1 MQLLRPVINVYEKH
15 IIQQQVLEE
24 IIAVVSLLIGYD
36 QMLELADCDLAQHIG
51 FLAAPFGIQNEK
63 HLILVQYFQQMMQTD
78 HLTVC
83 RRIHKPF
90 YQRRCYLL
98 GFKSSSHYFTFQ
110 IPNA

>member
-63 HLILVQYFQQMMQTD
+63 HLILVQYFQQM
-78 HLTVC
+78 V
-83 RRIHKPF
+83 
-90 YQRRCYLL
+90 
-98 GFKSSSHYFTFQ
+98 
-110 IPNA
+110 